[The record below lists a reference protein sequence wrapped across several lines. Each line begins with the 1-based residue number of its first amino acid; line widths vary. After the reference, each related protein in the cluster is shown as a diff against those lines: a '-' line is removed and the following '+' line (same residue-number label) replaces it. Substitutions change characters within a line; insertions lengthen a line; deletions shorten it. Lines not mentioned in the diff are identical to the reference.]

1 MKKADGITIIALT
14 IIVIVMTIVIV
25 ASLKYVKQYM
35 EQQRIE
41 DIKSSML
48 AIQSVITNIKNKN
61 TVDKENNSLVGTKR
75 DLENNETEYQIT
87 EKLKNELSTEES
99 TELYILNKEELNNLG
114 VKNVEIN
121 NTEFYIVDYNSE
133 EIYYSLGIN
142 GKYKLS
148 DM

>member
-61 TVDKENNSLVGTKR
+61 TVDKENNSLVGTKL

-133 EIYYSLGIN
+133 EIYYSLGL
-142 GKYKLS
+142 K
-148 DM
+148 

>member
-61 TVDKENNSLVGTKR
+61 TVDKENNSLVGTKL

-87 EKLKNELSTEES
+87 EKLKNELSTEGS

>member
-61 TVDKENNSLVGTKR
+61 TVDKENNSLVGTKL
-75 DLENNETEYQIT
+75 DLENNDTEYQIT

>member
-48 AIQSVITNIKNKN
+48 AIQSVSTNIKNKN
-61 TVDKENNSLVGTKR
+61 TVDKENNSLVGTKL

>member
-61 TVDKENNSLVGTKR
+61 TVDKENNSLVGTKL

>member
-14 IIVIVMTIVIV
+14 IIVIVITIVIV

-48 AIQSVITNIKNKN
+48 AIQSVSTNIKNKN
-61 TVDKENNSLVGTKR
+61 TVDKENNSLVGTKL

>member
-1 MKKADGITIIALT
+1 MKKAEGITIIALT

-61 TVDKENNSLVGTKR
+61 TVDKENNSLVGTKL

>member
-48 AIQSVITNIKNKN
+48 AIQSVSTNIKNKN
-61 TVDKENNSLVGTKR
+61 TVDKENNSLVGTKL

-87 EKLKNELSTEES
+87 EKLKNELSTEGS

>member
-48 AIQSVITNIKNKN
+48 AIQSVSTNIKNKN
-61 TVDKENNSLVGTKR
+61 TVDKENNSVVGTKL

>member
-35 EQQRIE
+35 EQQRTE

-61 TVDKENNSLVGTKR
+61 TVDKENNSLVGTKL

>member
-61 TVDKENNSLVGTKR
+61 TVDKENNSLVGTKL

-114 VKNVEIN
+114 VKNVDIN

>member
-61 TVDKENNSLVGTKR
+61 TVDKENNSLVGTKL

-87 EKLKNELSTEES
+87 EKLKNELSTEEN

>member
-48 AIQSVITNIKNKN
+48 AIQSVSTNIKNKN
-61 TVDKENNSLVGTKR
+61 TVDKESNSLVGTKL

>member
-61 TVDKENNSLVGTKR
+61 TVDKENNSLVGTKLY
-75 DLENNETEYQIT
+75 LENNETEYQIT

>member
-1 MKKADGITIIALT
+1 
-14 IIVIVMTIVIV
+14 
-25 ASLKYVKQYM
+25 
-35 EQQRIE
+35 
-41 DIKSSML
+41 ML

-61 TVDKENNSLVGTKR
+61 TVDKENNSLVGTKL

-87 EKLKNELSTEES
+87 EKLKNELSTEGS

>member
-25 ASLKYVKQYM
+25 ASLEYVKQYI

-61 TVDKENNSLVGTKR
+61 TVDKENNSLVGTKL

>member
-61 TVDKENNSLVGTKR
+61 TVDKENNSLVGTKL

-99 TELYILNKEELNNLG
+99 TELYILNKEELNKLG